1 MKFNEF
7 IKKCREDAS
16 LTQEEA
22 AKAIG
27 VGSSTIQNW
36 ERLTSY
42 PERVMIGNIAKAY
55 SVPIR
60 RIYDALAI
68 DYELSNDVT
77 TSVAPKV
84 IPFKHLLPDDLDY
97 SRVLGLEFNEK
108 EQDMFLIFALNV
120 TFGANPVPE
129 ILKKYPNPLDLALF
143 IDKLK
148 KYNLFTI
155 EKQTLNGITEDY
167 RYNYVKGNVLSHSI
181 DLTSEGRCVYTLI
194 KSQRYSLFSIY
205 NLGFA
210 DFLTVLDNYKVID
223 KKYLVDTIDLLLECD
238 VHYLEEFKKNPKGS
252 YYRNEPEEIKISLPV
267 YEKIKKI
274 DSSYYIIEEEESADE
289 AYQVEKEIYLKKLDF
304 YEKNKE
310 KYEGIIAPEP
320 FLFKEVKVA
329 KASEKAKRFKKALA
343 G

>member
-1 MKFNEF
+1 MRFNEF
-7 IKKCREDAS
+7 IKKCREDVS

-27 VGSSTIQNW
+27 VGTSTVQNW

-42 PERVMIGNIAKAY
+42 PERVIIGNIAKAY
-55 SVPIR
+55 RVSTK
-60 RIYDALAI
+60 RIFEALGD
-68 DYELSNDVT
+68 DYELTNDVID
-77 TSVAPKV
+77 SVGPKI
-84 IPFKHLLPDDLDY
+84 IPFKDLLPDDLDY
-97 SRVLGLEFNEK
+97 SSVLGLEFNEK

-155 EKQTLNGITEDY
+155 EKQTLNGIIGDY
-167 RYNYVKGNVLSHSI
+167 KDNHVKGNVLSHSI

-223 KKYLVDTIDLLLECD
+223 KKCLVDTIDLLLECD
-238 VHYLEEFKKNPKGS
+238 VHYLEEFKKNPDR
-252 YYRNEPEEIKISLPV
+252 YRSNQSKEIKVSLPI
-267 YEKIKKI
+267 YGEIKKI
-274 DSSYYIIEEEESADE
+274 DASYYIIEEEEPTDE
-289 AYQVEKEIYLKKLDF
+289 VYKMEKELYLKKLDF

-310 KYEGIIAPEP
+310 NYEGIIAPEP